1 MDKSLGKKTASG
13 FLWSFLEKVGGMGL
27 QFGVN
32 IAMTRLLL
40 PSDFGAV
47 GVLEIF
53 IAVSQTLMDGG
64 LTSALIQKKNP
75 SEKDYSS
82 VFFFNVALALLL
94 YLALF
99 ISAPFIAQY
108 YHIPSLTLL
117 VRALSVIIITS
128 ALGVV
133 QINILKKQL
142 NFRTIALVNII
153 AYGIASP
160 FAIYAA
166 AKGYGPWA
174 LIILMV
180 GNSALA
186 TAIFWC
192 RTRWRPSAVFSLE
205 SLKGLFAFGGYFL
218 GANILQ
224 DIARNLQGVI
234 IGRRFSTVQMGLYS
248 QAYKLDRISSY
259 TLPQIIVQVLYPVYS
274 SLQDDRE
281 EFARM
286 LKSSVRIVAFIIFP
300 LMGALILTA
309 KDVIYILYGER
320 WMAVVPY
327 FRILCVAGFFVCLQ
341 NVTFYAVA
349 AQGKSRQ
356 LFLWSFYKWGFLIAI
371 LCASMFLGMEALLW
385 GMAISAFNIYMV
397 NAVLAS
403 RYTDYK
409 LHSQLLDILKIFIPV
424 AASLGVA
431 SLTSPSLHPWS
442 MDPQIPV
449 PSLIISFPVFLAC
462 YLLFSYLL
470 KSEPL
475 QEIKTIAKRSLK

>member
-160 FAIYAA
+160 
-166 AKGYGPWA
+166 
-174 LIILMV
+174 
-180 GNSALA
+180 
-186 TAIFWC
+186 
-192 RTRWRPSAVFSLE
+192 
-205 SLKGLFAFGGYFL
+205 
-218 GANILQ
+218 
-224 DIARNLQGVI
+224 
-234 IGRRFSTVQMGLYS
+234 
-248 QAYKLDRISSY
+248 
-259 TLPQIIVQVLYPVYS
+259 
-274 SLQDDRE
+274 
-281 EFARM
+281 
-286 LKSSVRIVAFIIFP
+286 
-300 LMGALILTA
+300 
-309 KDVIYILYGER
+309 
-320 WMAVVPY
+320 
-327 FRILCVAGFFVCLQ
+327 
-341 NVTFYAVA
+341 
-349 AQGKSRQ
+349 
-356 LFLWSFYKWGFLIAI
+356 
-371 LCASMFLGMEALLW
+371 
-385 GMAISAFNIYMV
+385 
-397 NAVLAS
+397 
-403 RYTDYK
+403 
-409 LHSQLLDILKIFIPV
+409 
-424 AASLGVA
+424 
-431 SLTSPSLHPWS
+431 SPSMRQPRLRTVGT
-442 MDPQIPV
+442 DN
-449 PSLIISFPVFLAC
+449 
-462 YLLFSYLL
+462 SYGG
-470 KSEPL
+470 
-475 QEIKTIAKRSLK
+475 